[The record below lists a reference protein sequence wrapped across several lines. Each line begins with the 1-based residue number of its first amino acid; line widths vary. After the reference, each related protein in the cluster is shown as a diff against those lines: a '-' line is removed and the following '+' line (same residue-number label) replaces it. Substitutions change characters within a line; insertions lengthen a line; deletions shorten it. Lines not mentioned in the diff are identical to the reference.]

1 MSHSSW
7 IYVAILYLYDLLY
20 RSINWHAMP
29 YMPYGQSAKVTIHHQ
44 MKVSGHGGTP
54 KKNHFRLGFSII
66 TFWVP
71 PCMETPKWSK
81 VLKYVEDV
89 FAGISPLKFN
99 GKITFLV
106 STSNFQGS
114 ALSFIPFS
122 LTETSVMQSMRRK
135 ILPDYVVNV
144 IPFFPPCTLH
154 IGLSK
159 LGTPKS

>member
-1 MSHSSW
+1 MVHPGSPLDPGAGW
-7 IYVAILYLYDLLY
+7 DRPTAGVGPRCL
-20 RSINWHAMP
+20 WP
-29 YMPYGQSAKVTIHHQ
+29 VGQ
-44 MKVSGHGGTP
+44 GNDTP
-54 KKNHFRLGFSII
+54 PNEGVRKWRYPPQKIHFRLGFSII

-122 LTETSVMQSMRRK
+122 VTETSVMQSMRRK
-135 ILPDYVVNV
+135 ILADYLVNV
-144 IPFFPPCTLH
+144 ILFFPPCTLH